1 MLLLKDL
8 LQIQSPSGNETLMR
22 DFLINYFKQNQ
33 SLFKVKPVLHYGDEF
48 QDGLAVSFGKPK
60 VAIFAH
66 MDTVAYMTK
75 YNNALIEIGSP
86 AGENGDI
93 LIGQEFGTG
102 VEVEVVLQKEE
113 DENGEIKWFYNVTDR
128 VLHRGTELVYKPDY
142 KEDESYVS
150 SPYLDNRIGIYNALK
165 VAETLENGMLV
176 FTCWEEHQGGAAAQM
191 SRFVHD
197 EFGVR
202 KVLISDVTWVS
213 EGIKQGNGTVIS
225 LRDEAIPRRNY
236 VLEIINIARR
246 NNLLYQVEVEDIGG
260 SDGHEIQKVPYSID
274 WCFIGV
280 PCENMHSSKERILK
294 ADLENTIKLYA
305 TLMKELN

>member
-1 MLLLKDL
+1 MQLLKDL
-8 LQIQSPSGNETLMR
+8 LQIQSPSGNETPMR

-66 MDTVAYMTK
+66 MDTVAYMAK

-93 LIGQEFGTG
+93 LIGQEFGTELET
-102 VEVEVVLQKEE
+102 EVILQKEE
-113 DENGEIKWFYNVTDR
+113 DENGEIKWFYNVTDK

-142 KEDESYVS
+142 KEDESYIS

-305 TLMKELN
+305 TLIKELN

>member
-1 MLLLKDL
+1 MQLLKDL
-8 LQIQSPSGNETLMR
+8 LQIQSPSGNETPMR

-33 SLFKVKPVLHYGDEF
+33 SLFKVQPQLFFGDEF

-66 MDTVAYMTK
+66 MDTVAYMAR

-86 AGENGDI
+86 AGESGDV
-93 LIGQEFGTG
+93 LIGEEFGTG
-102 VEVEVVLQKEE
+102 LEAEVILQKEE
-113 DENGEIKWFYNVTDR
+113 DENGENKWFYNVDSK
-128 VLHRGTELVYKPDY
+128 VLLRGTELVYKPNVVD
-142 KEDESYVS
+142 DEEYIQ

-197 EFGVR
+197 EFDIR

-213 EGIKQGNGTVIS
+213 EGIKQGLGTVIS
-225 LRDEAIPRRNY
+225 LRDEAIPRRKY
-236 VLEIINIARR
+236 VLQIIEIANKS
-246 NNLLYQVEVEDIGG
+246 NLPYQVEVEDLGG

-274 WCFIGV
+274 WCFVGM

-294 ADLENTIKLYA
+294 ADLENTIKLYVA
-305 TLMKELN
+305 LMKELN